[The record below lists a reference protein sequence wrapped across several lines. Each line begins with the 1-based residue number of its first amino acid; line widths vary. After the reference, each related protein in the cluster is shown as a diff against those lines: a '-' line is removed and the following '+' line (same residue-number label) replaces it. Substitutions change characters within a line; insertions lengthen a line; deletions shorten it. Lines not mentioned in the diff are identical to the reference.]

1 MIVPIAVAAG
11 LVIVGDDGND
21 GRRAVDGDRLRQPEV
36 EHLHGPVVSNLDVRR
51 LEVAV
56 DDALRV
62 RGFERLGNL
71 PRDRQRLVERDR
83 TARDAIGER
92 RSFDHLEHERRQM
105 IGRLEAVDGRDV
117 GMIER
122 RQEIGFARE
131 ARQALGIAGEERR
144 QNLERD
150 VARQLAVAGAV
161 DFAHPA
167 GADQGDDL
175 VGAEAGAGRQ
185 THRSLEIIRSAKL
198 MSYVRR
204 SPASRLSPVFCLLSL
219 TYTRSSTTLM
229 P

>member
-1 MIVPIAVAAG
+1 M
-11 LVIVGDDGND
+11 
-21 GRRAVDGDRLRQPEV
+21 
-36 EHLHGPVVSNLDVRR
+36 
-51 LEVAV
+51 

-62 RGFERLGNL
+62 RGFERIGNL
-71 PRDRQRLVERDR
+71 PGDGQCVLERNR
-83 TARDAIGER
+83 TTLDAIGER
-92 RSFDHLEHERRQM
+92 RSFDHLEHERRRM
-105 IGRLEAVDGRDV
+105 IGGLEPVDGRDV
-117 GMIER
+117 GVVEC
-122 RQEIGFARE
+122 RQEIGFPRE
-131 ARQALGIAGEERR
+131 ARQALRVASEERR

-175 VGAEAGAGRQ
+175 VGAEACAGRQ
-185 THRSLEIIRSAKL
+185 THRGLEIIRSAKP

-204 SPASRLSPVFCLLSL
+204 SPGVGSFSCLCLL